1 MKWINSRAVA
11 KIRSSTRLIEW
22 TKGKLRTIDRSTL
35 LSSWCWFALH
45 IQGQWRRS
53 NGWPWRFWRDRNRKH
68 EEVCK
73 KQRKTTIWYMP
84 WIEKESRR
92 WKDEGRSVKIR
103 KKSFM
108 DKQWHLEF
116 MRKADEKGSQETW
129 NWLETG
135 TLKKETQRMLMA
147 MQDQALRTNEIKSK
161 VKKQSVSS
169 LHTLCGEREE
179 IICYLA
185 AECKMLT

>member
-1 MKWINSRAVA
+1 
-11 KIRSSTRLIEW
+11 
-22 TKGKLRTIDRSTL
+22 
-35 LSSWCWFALH
+35 
-45 IQGQWRRS
+45 
-53 NGWPWRFWRDRNRKH
+53 
-68 EEVCK
+68 
-73 KQRKTTIWYMP
+73 
-84 WIEKESRR
+84 
-92 WKDEGRSVKIR
+92 
-103 KKSFM
+103 
-108 DKQWHLEF
+108 
-116 MRKADEKGSQETW
+116 MRKADEKRSQETW

-147 MQDQALRTNEIKSK
+147 MQDQALRTNDIKSK